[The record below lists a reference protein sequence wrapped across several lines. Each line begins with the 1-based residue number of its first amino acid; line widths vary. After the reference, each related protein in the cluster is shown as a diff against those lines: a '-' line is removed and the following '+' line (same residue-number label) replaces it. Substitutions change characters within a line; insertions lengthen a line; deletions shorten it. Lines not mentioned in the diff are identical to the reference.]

1 MTLSVRAKNLIM
13 GGSLAAFAG
22 SVFAYTV
29 VQLSKVPWLFVVCA
43 HAQSVAWL
51 RLTHARLYGL

>member
-29 VQLSKVPWLFVVCA
+29 IQLSKVLWQLCFCWRWLTSCFAWLLGPCA
-43 HAQSVAWL
+43 HM
-51 RLTHARLYGL
+51 